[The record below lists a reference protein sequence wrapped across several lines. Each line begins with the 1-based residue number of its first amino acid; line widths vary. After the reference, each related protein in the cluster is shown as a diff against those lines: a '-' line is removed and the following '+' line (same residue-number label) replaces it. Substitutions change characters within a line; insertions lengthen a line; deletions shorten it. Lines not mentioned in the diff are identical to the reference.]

1 MLAQVLRGII
11 IFIAVVSV
19 LTVSAEE
26 EKFAS
31 DEEFDLM
38 NNGEEIEEDEEPSLD
53 NAVDLREGLEG
64 KNFHFFPEAMNLT
77 LYQVEDKHEKT
88 RFR

>member
-11 IFIAVVSV
+11 VFIAVVSV

-26 EKFAS
+26 EKLAS
-31 DEEFDLM
+31 DEEFDVM

-53 NAVDLREGLEG
+53 NAVDLQEGLEG
-64 KNFHFFPEAMNLT
+64 
-77 LYQVEDKHEKT
+77 
-88 RFR
+88 